1 VDLELS
7 TFNETHH
14 DQLHRALVDRIAGN
28 LRPRPSLWPVRRR
41 LALWLLLEIVVL
53 LRTVTE
59 IRGDWAARFASPAY
73 TFEILFFSVAG
84 LILAA
89 MALRAAIPGRESPPW
104 QTVLAI
110 VLAISGTAL
119 LFATPIGTNV
129 PLKQFISVGLG
140 CVVASC
146 TKAALPLIALWWA
159 VRRGAPGNGRT
170 AGALVGAAAMLFS
183 FAIMRID
190 CPLDE
195 PLHLITWHLG
205 PVIAVTVLSAVA
217 GALWLRFPTRRH
229 AVSY

>member
-1 VDLELS
+1 LS

-14 DQLHRALVDRIAGN
+14 DQLHRALVDHIAGQ
-28 LRPRPSLWPVRRR
+28 LRPRRSLWPVRRR
-41 LALWLLLEIVVL
+41 LALWLLLEIAVL
-53 LRTVTE
+53 LQTITE
-59 IRGDWAARFASPAY
+59 TRGNWAARFASAPY
-73 TFEILFFSVAG
+73 TFEILFFAVAG

-89 MALRAAIPGRESPPW
+89 MALRAAIPGREARPW

-110 VLAISGTAL
+110 VLAISGIAL
-119 LFATPIGTNV
+119 LFVTPMRTDM
-129 PLKQFISVGLG
+129 PLSQFISVGVV
-140 CVVASC
+140 CVFFTCS
-146 TKAALPLIALWWA
+146 KAALPLIALWWA
-159 VRRGAPGNGRT
+159 VRRGAPGNGRA
-170 AGALVGAAAMLFS
+170 AGAMVGAAAMLFS

-217 GALWLRFPTRRH
+217 GALWLRFPLRRH